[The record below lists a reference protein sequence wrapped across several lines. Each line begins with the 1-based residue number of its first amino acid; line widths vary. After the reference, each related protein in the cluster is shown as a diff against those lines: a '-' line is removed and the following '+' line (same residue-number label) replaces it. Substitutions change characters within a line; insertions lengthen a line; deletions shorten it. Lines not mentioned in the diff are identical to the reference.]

1 MPNRNNVLV
10 PGAEQALDRFKRQV
24 VSEMG
29 VPADPQNYTRWLDSA
44 KYQVANQL
52 GLGPQVADG
61 YWGEIP
67 ARDCGSVGGRIG
79 GKIGGQMV
87 KRMIALAEQQLS
99 GLGPGTAGART

>member
-1 MPNRNNVLV
+1 MPNQNRVLV

-24 VSEMG
+24 VSELG
-29 VPADPQNYTRWLDSA
+29 VPADPHNYHRWLDAA
-44 KYQVANQL
+44 KSQVARDL
-52 GLGPQVADG
+52 GLGSQVADG

-87 KRMIALAEQQLS
+87 KRMIALAERQLS
-99 GLGPGTAGART
+99 GPGPAAGPRA